1 MNEPVHTHISSDQPR
16 FSTGLSE
23 LWHYRDLVRL
33 FTKKALVS
41 QYKQTILGPLWVIIT
56 PLLSS
61 LVYLM
66 VFGNIARLGTDGAP
80 KLLFYL
86 SGTALWGFFSACLN
100 GNANIFSGNAG
111 LFGKVWFPRLAVPA
125 SNVLTALVRFAIQLA
140 LVLVVLLFSLSG
152 GAVAPSWKAIPVV
165 PVLVIQLALLGTGLG
180 LLLSALT
187 AKYRDLQSLISVAV
201 QLWMFATP
209 VVYPLSSLTRG
220 TALHTAMLINPVTMP
235 MELYRSVLL
244 GTGSVSAGWYA
255 CSWGITLLI
264 AVLGLAAFRRRER
277 DFIDTV

>member
-1 MNEPVHTHISSDQPR
+1 MNEPVHTHISADRPR
-16 FSTGLSE
+16 LSLGLGE
-23 LWHYRDLVRL
+23 LWQYRDLVRL
-33 FTKKALVS
+33 LTKKALVA
-41 QYKQTILGPLWVIIT
+41 QYKQTVLGPLWVILT

-61 LVYLM
+61 LVYMM

-86 SGTALWGFFSACLN
+86 SGTALWGFFAACLSN
-100 GNANIFSGNAG
+100 NAEVFSGNAN
-111 LFGKVWFPRLAVPA
+111 LFGKVYFPRLTVPV

-140 LVLVVLLFSLSG
+140 LVLIVLLFSLRG
-152 GAVAPSWKAIPVV
+152 GQASPAWAAVIAIPA
-165 PVLVIQLALLGTGLG
+165 VLLQLALLGAGLR

-209 VVYPLSSLTRG
+209 VVYPLSTLRQGSPLR
-220 TALHTAMLINPVTMP
+220 TALLLNPVTMP

-244 GTGSVSAGWYA
+244 GTLPVQTGWYA
-255 CSWGITLLI
+255 LSWLVTL
-264 AVLGLAAFRRRER
+264 AAAFLGLAAFRRKER